1 MIYVLRSRGAMKG
14 LSARVKEEKK
24 IRPVRTPALKR
35 GQRVQVCNRVE
46 GLDKKQILVERGGG

>member
-1 MIYVLRSRGAMKG
+1 MKG